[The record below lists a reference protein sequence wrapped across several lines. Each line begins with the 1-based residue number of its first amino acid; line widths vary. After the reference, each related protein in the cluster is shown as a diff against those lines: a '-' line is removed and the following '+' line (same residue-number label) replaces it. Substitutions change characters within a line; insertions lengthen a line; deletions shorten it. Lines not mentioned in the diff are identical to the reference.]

1 MASFSS
7 SSVCVA
13 AFLLLSIF
21 LVSAST
27 NQKTV
32 ISYVL
37 PSSAVGA
44 GGQCGQPGD
53 SSTETTIISSNCAD
67 CTNWCNEECADT
79 NSDVV
84 ENKCAIGESKYAR
97 RCKCCCREKAAPPP
111 PPSSPADQ
119 CRKQGDTPKDTTR
132 PTANCGECTTWCTQQ
147 CSAMGASVV
156 DDKCTIP
163 GGSSWLRRCDCC
175 CHDNSK
181 PPPQPSCGCAP
192 DVTLTTPG
200 SKPCKYKLESSLS
213 SSSS

>member
-27 NQKTV
+27 NQKNV

-37 PSSAVGA
+37 PTSVGA

-53 SSTETTIISSNCAD
+53 SSTETTIISTNCAD

-79 NSDVV
+79 DSEVV
-84 ENKCAIGESKYAR
+84 ENKCAIGDSKYAR
-97 RCKCCCREKAAPPP
+97 RCKCCCREKAAPP
-111 PPSSPADQ
+111 ADQ
-119 CRKQGDTPKDTTR
+119 CRQQGGTPKETTR
-132 PTANCGECTTWCTQQ
+132 PTANCGECTTWCNQQ
-147 CSAMGASVV
+147 CSAMGASVI
-156 DDKCTIP
+156 DDKCSIP
-163 GGSSWLRRCDCC
+163 GGSSWLRKCECC
-175 CHDNSK
+175 CRDNSK
-181 PPPQPSCGCAP
+181 PPPPASCGCAP

-200 SKPCKYKLESSLS
+200 SKPCNYKLVSSLTS
-213 SSSS
+213 SSS

>member
-13 AFLLLSIF
+13 AFLLLSIV

-27 NQKTV
+27 HQKTV

-44 GGQCGQPGD
+44 GECGQPGD

-111 PPSSPADQ
+111 SPADQ
-119 CRKQGDTPKDTTR
+119 CRQQGDTPKDTTR
-132 PTANCGECTTWCTQQ
+132 PTANCGECTTWCKQQ

-156 DDKCTIP
+156 DDKCSIP
-163 GGSSWLRRCDCC
+163 GQSAWLRKCDCC
-175 CHDNSK
+175 CRDNSK

-200 SKPCKYKLESSLS
+200 SKPCNYKLVSSLS
-213 SSSS
+213 SSSSS